1 MGDDMTS
8 SIDLDIVDD
17 DDLFNEIT
25 KRGYSCIIDISPLR
39 MTRQTIRGILMSA
52 EISLRSK
59 GDHANANYLDYI
71 KDIF

>member
-1 MGDDMTS
+1 MTS

-39 MTRQTIRGILMSA
+39 MTRQTIRERLMNA

-59 GDHANANYLDYI
+59 GDYANADSLDYI
-71 KDIF
+71 KNIF